1 VKSSDPTSRD
11 FTWAREKMVQEQLIA
26 RGIKQRRVLEA
37 MRKIPRHFFVDPG
50 LINRAYNDCALPI
63 GEKQTLSQPYMAA
76 RMTEALELR
85 GPEKVLEIGTGS
97 GYQTALLAEICFN
110 VFSVEKVRNLARKAR
125 EVLDKLEYHN
135 IAIHVGD
142 GSIGWSEHAPYDAVI
157 VAAGAPEVPAPLLDQ
172 LLVGGRLVMP
182 VGDEQTQRLMRI
194 TRGASGFA
202 EEHLGE
208 CKFVKLIGKYAWHE

>member
-1 VKSSDPTSRD
+1 VKASDPTSRD

-172 LLVGGRLVMP
+172 LPIGGRLVMP
-182 VGDEQTQRLMRI
+182 VGDEQMQSLMRI
-194 TRGASGFA
+194 TRCASGFA
-202 EEHLGE
+202 EEQLGE
-208 CKFVKLIGKYAWHE
+208 CKFVKLLGKYAWHD

>member
-1 VKSSDPTSRD
+1 
-11 FTWAREKMVQEQLIA
+11 MVQEQLIA

-172 LLVGGRLVMP
+172 LPVGGRLVMP